1 MSEKETR
8 TMFICGHEMD
18 ADIAMRLFEVVR
30 NSVPRVVEAM
40 AINGRKDVEINAMAI
55 TTAEAV
61 VGAFVAV
68 AGEKANPSDS
78 EPASPPAGL
87 SAPQQ
92 DQQPQ
97 PDTRRSPA
105 TKTIRIDP

>member
-18 ADIAMRLFEVVR
+18 AGIAMHIFEVVR

-40 AINGRKDVEINAMAI
+40 AINGCKDEHIKAMAI

-68 AGEKANPSDS
+68 VEAKTNPSDS
-78 EPASPPAGL
+78 ESARPPAGL
-87 SAPQQ
+87 SAPQ
-92 DQQPQ
+92 PEA
-97 PDTRRSPA
+97 P
-105 TKTIRIDP
+105 

>member
-40 AINGRKDVEINAMAI
+40 AINGRKDAEIKAMAI

-68 AGEKANPSDS
+68 VRARATPSGS

-87 SAPQQ
+87 SAPQ
-92 DQQPQ
+92 PEA
-97 PDTRRSPA
+97 P
-105 TKTIRIDP
+105 